1 MRIASLTL
9 ERYGAYEHR
18 RLAFGPGLTLVTGP
32 NEAGKSTLLDAL
44 SDLLWGFPKPARHA
58 YAAAPARLGIAATV
72 LVGDAELHL
81 RRTTRGLTD
90 DTSTPVE
97 PVWGAGGTEAR
108 RMWQQS
114 FGLAHTELRDGG
126 RQLCT
131 GGGDLAEL
139 VFTARSGR
147 DVRVII
153 AQLTEEAERLYRP
166 HKNSKV
172 EVRTAMNRFEQLDAL
187 VGQQMA
193 QAGTVAALRE
203 EIERLERTAAST
215 ERERARA
222 GVQVGLAA
230 QRVRTFR
237 QAVELATVRGEL
249 AVLHGAGVVLDD
261 AQLTRFDAAT
271 QARDR
276 AAGELVEHRARRD
289 DQQRKRAELRVDRA
303 LLADAEAIRALDQAD
318 QARQAD
324 GVRAAELRVEATTQ
338 LRAAEHGLSDLAEA
352 DGRPIAVRLA
362 TLHVPADRAA
372 DLDRLA
378 DRVQVAEQAADRAHQ
393 VQVSA
398 LRAVRYGAA
407 GADGV
412 DAEAARRVRE
422 VRQGIVATGSAVAL
436 RRAAIVEH
444 ADALVRIREALA
456 AAGCRADAE
465 GDVGPDAPVP
475 DPPPADRMAELR
487 NRLRAAVEE
496 LTGAER
502 DRARADERA
511 QRARVEL
518 DGLAVDGRLLGPE
531 GLARA
536 RADRDN
542 RLDQVL
548 AVAAAGDEP
557 HALAAAAIA
566 LERSVHETDHIAD
579 QMIAG
584 ADRIAELGRCQA
596 LLRTAEEE
604 QEAAGRA
611 AARAHRLHTAAT
623 TEWVALWSG
632 LVRAPEPDAADGVHR
647 ALIDAHRAESDR
659 RHAQSRIVALVT
671 EAEQQRSQLR
681 AALAAAGRDRP
692 AADLDTLLIVAA
704 DLEAAADAA
713 RDRRTMLAQLREQG
727 RRAGAEA
734 DARRH
739 DLDDVG
745 SRWRF
750 ALRSAGLPVDTDPA
764 GWSVRRDLIAL
775 AHRAHDEALRL
786 DREADDLQRRLD
798 EHDAAVA
805 ALVQRHC
812 ASGSGTSLAEVTG
825 RVQEAEQASITAR
838 YFDDDI
844 IRITDALRATERTAA
859 DAEAVLSRLAAELTS
874 SGDGELAVAAKLRS
888 SRGGEFSAGAEL
900 TAAEVAA
907 LDAAAERGRRRA
919 ELAADTVRR
928 TALLR
933 SAGPD
938 LDFDDWVGTIGGH
951 DQAGL
956 DEECAHAESLEA
968 GLREQHAAITEELGG
983 LRRQLRDLEGA
994 EQAATLHAEAQEQ
1007 LARAAEAAER
1017 YVVVHL
1023 QREILRRELEVYERR
1038 HSSPLLA
1045 DAGRLLERLTGGRFV
1060 ALRPGA
1066 DDSGRSL
1073 VVVRADDEELSTEQ
1087 LSEGT
1092 ADQLFLALRLAG
1104 IGQLQADRAD
1114 RGLPPVP
1121 VALDDVLMTFD
1132 DARATAAITVL
1143 AELASRWQI
1152 LLLTHHDHLVGLAAQ
1167 AGAVAVVSLEPPGPL
1182 DVVRHPDL
1190 VRAEPTP
1197 LAAAHS
1203 TPVSRPD
1210 GPDLGAVRMWARA
1223 NGHPVGDRGRI
1234 PAEILDAY
1242 SRQS

>member
-18 RLAFGPGLTLVTGP
+18 RLGFGPGLTLVTGP

-58 YAAAPARLGIAATV
+58 YAVAPARLGIAATV
-72 LVGDAELHL
+72 LVGDDELHL

-90 DTSTPVE
+90 DASAPVE

-147 DVRVII
+147 DVRAII
-153 AQLTEEAERLYRP
+153 AQLTEEADRLYRP
-166 HKNSKV
+166 HKNSKAV
-172 EVRTAMNRFEQLDAL
+172 EVRAAMNRFEQLDAL

-203 EIERLERTAAST
+203 EIERLERAAAST

-222 GVQVGLAA
+222 GMQVGPAA
-230 QRVRTFR
+230 QRARTFG
-237 QAVELATVRGEL
+237 QATELAAVRGEL
-249 AVLHGAGVVLDD
+249 AVLHGTGVVLDD
-261 AQLTRFDAAT
+261 AQLARFDEAMRT
-271 QARDR
+271 RDR
-276 AAGELVEHRARRD
+276 AAAELVEHRARRD

-318 QARQAD
+318 QARRAD
-324 GVRAAELRVEATTQ
+324 GARAAELRVEATTQ
-338 LRAAEHGLSDLAEA
+338 LRAAEQALSDLTVA
-352 DGRPIAVRLA
+352 DGRSIAARLA
-362 TLHVPADRAA
+362 TLHVPADRVA

-378 DRVQVAEQAADRAHQ
+378 DRMQTAEQAADRAHQ
-393 VQVSA
+393 AQLIA
-398 LRAVRYGAA
+398 LRAVRDSAA
-407 GADGV
+407 DADGV

-422 VRQGIVATGSAVAL
+422 VRQAIVAEGSAVSL
-436 RRAAIVEH
+436 RRAAIGEH

-456 AAGCRADAE
+456 AAGVPGGVSGGPASDIAE
-465 GDVGPDAPVP
+465 PDHIVPVA
-475 DPPPADRMAELR
+475 PPADRMSELR
-487 NRLRAAVEE
+487 NHLRTAVEE
-496 LTGAER
+496 LAGAER
-502 DRARADERA
+502 DRAKADERA
-511 QRARVEL
+511 QRAMAEL

-531 GLARA
+531 ALALA
-536 RADRDN
+536 RADRDS

-557 HALAAAAIA
+557 HALAAAAVA
-566 LERSVHETDHIAD
+566 LERSVHEADHIAD
-579 QMIAG
+579 HMIAG
-584 ADRIAELGRCQA
+584 ADRTAELGRCQA
-596 LLRTAEEE
+596 LLRAAEEE
-604 QEAAGRA
+604 QEAAGQA
-611 AARAHRLHTAAT
+611 AAQANRLHTAAT
-623 TEWVALWSG
+623 AEWVALWSG
-632 LVRAPEPDAADGVHR
+632 VVRAPEPDGADGVRR
-647 ALIDAHRAESDR
+647 ALVDAHQAESDR
-659 RHAQSRIVALVT
+659 QHARSRIDAMAGEV
-671 EAEQQRSQLR
+671 EQQRTQLR
-681 AALAAAGRDRP
+681 AALATAGADRP
-692 AADLDTLLIVAA
+692 GADLDTLLIVAA

-745 SRWRF
+745 FGWRF
-750 ALRSAGLPVDTDPA
+750 ALRGAGLPADTDPA
-764 GWSVRRDLIAL
+764 GWSVRRDRIAQ
-775 AHRAHDEALRL
+775 ARRAHDDALRL
-786 DREADDLQRRLD
+786 DREADGLQRRLD
-798 EHDAAVA
+798 EHNAAVA

-812 ASGSGTSLAEVTG
+812 ASGSGTSLAEMTG
-825 RVQEAEQASITAR
+825 RVQEAENASTSAR
-838 YFDDDI
+838 HHDDEVA
-844 IRITDALRATERTAA
+844 RITDALRATERTAA
-859 DAEAVLSRLAAELTS
+859 DAEAVLSRLTAQLTPSGDAAPSAVTGLPAAADAELH
-874 SGDGELAVAAKLRS
+874 
-888 SRGGEFSAGAEL
+888 
-900 TAAEVAA
+900 
-907 LDAAAERGRRRA
+907 AAAQRGRRRA
-919 ELAADTVRR
+919 ELAADTVRL

-938 LDFDDWVGTIGGH
+938 LDLDDWVGAIGGY

-956 DEECAHAESLEA
+956 DEQCAHAESLEA
-968 GLREQHAAITEELGG
+968 GLREQHARMVEELGG

-1023 QREILRRELEVYERR
+1023 QREILRRELEAYERR

-1066 DDSGRSL
+1066 DDGGRSL

-1114 RGLPPVP
+1114 QGLPPIP

-1132 DARATAAITVL
+1132 DARAKAAITVL

-1152 LLLTHHDHLVGLAAQ
+1152 LLLTHHDHLVGLVEEV
-1167 AGAVAVVSLEPPGPL
+1167 GAVAVVQLEPPAAL
-1182 DVVRHPDL
+1182 EAVRHPDV
-1190 VRAEPTP
+1190 VRAEPTS
-1197 LAAAHS
+1197 LAAPRSAP
-1203 TPVSRPD
+1203 TSRPD
-1210 GPDLGAVRMWARA
+1210 GTDLGAVRAWART
-1223 NGHPVGDRGRI
+1223 NGHPVGDRGRT

-1242 SRQS
+1242 CRQS